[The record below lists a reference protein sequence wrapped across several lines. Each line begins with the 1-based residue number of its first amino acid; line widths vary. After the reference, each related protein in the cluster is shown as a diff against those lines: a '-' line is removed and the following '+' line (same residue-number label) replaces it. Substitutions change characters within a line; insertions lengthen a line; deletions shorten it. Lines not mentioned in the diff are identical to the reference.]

1 MRTRLISAA
10 LLAGAVLLTGCGK
23 KDGVQGKTGDE
34 ITAKSSNSDIGEA
47 YVNELTR
54 IAGALETV
62 DDEASAEAA
71 AKKIKVAV
79 DGLNAMQD
87 KLEGKIQG
95 PQALQIF
102 GGRYQELIQV
112 QQRIAMSMMDIQ
124 QNNPDLMETI
134 SEEMDKLE

>member
-1 MRTRLISAA
+1 MRTRIMTAA
-10 LLAGAVLLTGCGK
+10 LLAGAVLLAGCGG
-23 KDGVQGKTGDE
+23 KDDVQGKTGDE
-34 ITAKSSNSDIGEA
+34 ITAKSSNSDIGDA

-54 IAGALETV
+54 IADALETV
-62 DDEASAEAA
+62 EDEASAEAA
-71 AKKIKVAV
+71 AKKIKTAV

-87 KLEGKIQG
+87 ELEGKIDG

-102 GGRYQELIQV
+102 GGRYQDLMQA